1 MGTIN
6 SLLCH
11 CSLICFCCQSFLSLL
26 KLMFPPLQ
34 DSSSSMKDLS
44 ETSILLNMELDI
56 VPWQFPITH
65 FTSSFTPPPR
75 CFHSCPRQWRAWF
88 NDALGFG
95 SNPVREN
102 ATLTFG
108 KDGNLVLA
116 DADGRL
122 AWQTNTASKG
132 VVGLKL
138 LSNGNMVLHDRF
150 WLCCRYPSSS
160 AWTCSK
166 TRE

>member
-1 MGTIN
+1 LF
-6 SLLCH
+6 LL
-11 CSLICFCCQSFLSLL
+11 SILSFTAQAYV
-26 KLMFPPLQ
+26 P
-34 DSSSSMKDLS
+34 SSSRFKFINEGPS

-65 FTSSFTPPPR
+65 FTSSFTPPPQR
-75 CFHSCPRQWRAWF
+75 FHSC
-88 NDALGFG
+88 LGIG
-95 SNPVREN
+95 GPDSMMRWVSEANRSNPVREN

-138 LSNGNMVLHDRF
+138 LSNGNMILHDRF
-150 WLCCRYPSSS
+150 
-160 AWTCSK
+160 
-166 TRE
+166 

>member
-1 MGTIN
+1 MRRWV
-6 SLLCH
+6 
-11 CSLICFCCQSFLSLL
+11 
-26 KLMFPPLQ
+26 
-34 DSSSSMKDLS
+34 S
-44 ETSILLNMELDI
+44 EAN
-56 VPWQFPITH
+56 
-65 FTSSFTPPPR
+65 R
-75 CFHSCPRQWRAWF
+75 
-88 NDALGFG
+88 

-138 LSNGNMVLHDRF
+138 LSNGNMVLQDRF
-150 WLCCRYPSSS
+150 
-160 AWTCSK
+160 
-166 TRE
+166 